1 MYFYRTHEADARSLS
16 TRHEYLSPMPEADPV
31 MRAARNGFGVLIVT
45 LLALWSYQFAI
56 QGDANQLLFDLL
68 LLGAL
73 VYWLSQ
79 WYYNRQELETS
90 SSADGD
96 GGEE

>member
-1 MYFYRTHEADARSLS
+1 MAEAG
-16 TRHEYLSPMPEADPV
+16 PV
-31 MRAARNGFGVLIVT
+31 MRAARNGFGVLIVA

-56 QGDANQLLFDLL
+56 EGDANQLLFDLL

-73 VYWLSQ
+73 VYWVSQ
-79 WYYNRQELETS
+79 WYYRRQETGTP
-90 SSADGD
+90 SSASAD